1 MMQCATTPGV
11 RMQTENSHKASVDE
25 AFQQGVDA
33 IGQGKLRK
41 ALACFNRACAVVK
54 PKTRHQLYQA
64 WTTYYVTAHDS
75 QCTKEEKMRVQS
87 SCRLLMIRALLN
99 DKRFDAGYVLL
110 GTIFLEEAKPDIARE
125 CFLKALSINSK
136 NVGAHKG
143 LKICESKR

>member
-1 MMQCATTPGV
+1 
-11 RMQTENSHKASVDE
+11 MQTDNNYSSSADQ
-25 AFQQGVDA
+25 AFTRGVEA

-41 ALACFNRACAVVK
+41 ALSCFNRACAVVK

-64 WTTYYVTAHDS
+64 WTMYYVTAHDN
-75 QCTKEEKMRVQS
+75 QTTQEEKSRVQS

-110 GTIFLEEAKPDIARE
+110 GTILIEEDKADMARE

-136 NVGAHKG
+136 NAGAQKG
-143 LKICESKR
+143 LKFCEAKR